1 MAMGAMLAGKGDAIG
16 VTGDFSF
23 FAAGILGFNE
33 AVMHEIPLKLI
44 IFNNGKAHATG
55 GQELNPQLFNH
66 FKRAYKE
73 HVFTLKL
80 KNIGVPEIRSRL
92 LKFLRQKKLSIL
104 VLEI

>member
-1 MAMGAMLAGKGDAIG
+1 MAIGAMLAGKSDAIG
-16 VTGDFSF
+16 MTGDFSF

-55 GQELNPQLFNH
+55 GQELQPQLLNH
-66 FKRAYKE
+66 FKRAHKE
-73 HVFTLKL
+73 HVFNLKL
-80 KNIGVPEIRSRL
+80 KNSGVPEIRSLL
-92 LKFLRQKKLSIL
+92 LKFLKQKKLSIL